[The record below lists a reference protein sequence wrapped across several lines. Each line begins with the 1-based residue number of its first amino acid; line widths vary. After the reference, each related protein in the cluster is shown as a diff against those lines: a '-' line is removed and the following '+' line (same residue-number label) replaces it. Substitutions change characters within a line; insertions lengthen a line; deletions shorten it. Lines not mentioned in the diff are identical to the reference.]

1 MCAYVFLLLS
11 METHMPLILK
21 HWKVIV
27 SEIIFAL
34 GAQAYMNEC
43 NDRGIRPYWDCSPD
57 NIGSI
62 RLAQGAGLSLDF
74 NYQVYWYSISECM
87 R

>member
-1 MCAYVFLLLS
+1 
-11 METHMPLILK
+11 
-21 HWKVIV
+21 
-27 SEIIFAL
+27 
-34 GAQAYMNEC
+34 MNKC